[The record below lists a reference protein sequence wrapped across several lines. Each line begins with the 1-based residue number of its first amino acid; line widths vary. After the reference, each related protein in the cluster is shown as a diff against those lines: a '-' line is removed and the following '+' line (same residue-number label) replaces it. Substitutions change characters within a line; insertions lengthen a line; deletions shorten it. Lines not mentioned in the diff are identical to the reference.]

1 MFLIRLPV
9 LPCAKAWGIF
19 SCICVSIML
28 TKGSTEGESKMQRFK
43 ITYQTG
49 ADDEIESHSNIVNA
63 ADADMAVT
71 YLLDQ
76 KDENGFPLSSYIM
89 LKVTKVERV

>member
-1 MFLIRLPV
+1 M
-9 LPCAKAWGIF
+9 
-19 SCICVSIML
+19 
-28 TKGSTEGESKMQRFK
+28 TRFN
-43 ITYQTG
+43 ITYQIV
-49 ADDEIESHSNIVNA
+49 ADGEIERHSNIVSA

>member
-1 MFLIRLPV
+1 M
-9 LPCAKAWGIF
+9 
-19 SCICVSIML
+19 
-28 TKGSTEGESKMQRFK
+28 TRFN
-43 ITYQTG
+43 ITYQIV
-49 ADDEIESHSNIVNA
+49 ADGETESHSNIVSA

-76 KDENGFPLSSYIM
+76 RDENGFPLSSYIM